1 MDRRDAN
8 KLLERMHSNGTLDTA
23 KELLQIMQPVM
34 SGEKVATLPPA
45 KKLLLMVAAAIE
57 YGRELAAGDK
67 QDPDPAQP

>member
-1 MDRRDAN
+1 MDRIDAN

-23 KELLQIMQPVM
+23 KELLQVM
-34 SGEKVATLPPA
+34 SDEKVATLPPA

-57 YGRELAAGDK
+57 YGREFAAADK